1 MLYVNAATQ
10 MPKAAANGLSKK
22 LRLGI
27 FSSCVIKFGYVIWY
41 ITQID
46 LSKGRANAVEC
57 GAVRG
62 LVIWSVCVVASGL

>member
-41 ITQID
+41 IT
-46 LSKGRANAVEC
+46 
-57 GAVRG
+57 
-62 LVIWSVCVVASGL
+62 